1 MIGLSRRREKL
12 FDSTPSDKPKSSF
25 KLPFNDLFL
34 TLVIIVS
41 YLLTRMTYEKNNKF
55 GNKIV
60 SFINEKS
67 GLELSELS
75 NGQLFKMNS
84 HSKKIDKKI
93 SDIVFLCLLSFFVF
107 KMKWNNIEDT
117 SGINKIAWGSSVV
130 IAPILINAFFENK
143 DKLKI
148 DPDSVSKLEEFKK
161 SNNETKVFL
170 SIALALTFGVGAKLA
185 YRIYTCKGGMTKPM
199 IIQMIIIGTTVG
211 LFLLVN
217 KNKKENFGSSTE
229 DSLGEYFEELFKTKH
244 TNVKYQWKER
254 DNFLKQIK
262 KEDFKTYDEIS
273 NGFDSFR
280 LNQFKIDLE
289 IRRKRV
295 NEYFKDQTSADN
307 RFTSNKFETINVQTA
322 YKALKLLSDWPNLWK
337 ASEWMYKQMEE
348 WFEQGYWEKYEKE
361 GRPYPGMSIRLYK
374 HFLMNNDGSMVKLSK
389 DTVPSEDIRK
399 KWIFIL
405 VMGNLFTFMTSKD
418 VLLNS
423 TEFNTYDKIKGNF
436 KYLYYYTHIFMAY
449 HDNIDYRHPREF
461 LIKKFDPSQPV
472 DEVFNFYKN
481 KLKNPPS
488 TNHQAYKYKTQL
500 PFTQR
505 LVHDIHKKSG
515 IFSNDDY
522 NFKKHKIPSDYT
534 PKIESYKQ
542 LMYHANKLHEEFL
555 KKYPTEP
562 TLEDVK
568 KHEKIEPYNDIF
580 KKTFKFSEKE
590 EFIKIQMEIENC
602 AFNEAINVSNEATV
616 IEKESKEKMN
626 KSWVIAFLLILSFT
640 VCKKDTIDYIIEGSL
655 WGYLIQNIARWD
667 DISPNLM

>member
-1 MIGLSRRREKL
+1 
-12 FDSTPSDKPKSSF
+12 
-25 KLPFNDLFL
+25 
-34 TLVIIVS
+34 
-41 YLLTRMTYEKNNKF
+41 
-55 GNKIV
+55 
-60 SFINEKS
+60 
-67 GLELSELS
+67 
-75 NGQLFKMNS
+75 
-84 HSKKIDKKI
+84 
-93 SDIVFLCLLSFFVF
+93 
-107 KMKWNNIEDT
+107 
-117 SGINKIAWGSSVV
+117 
-130 IAPILINAFFENK
+130 
-143 DKLKI
+143 
-148 DPDSVSKLEEFKK
+148 
-161 SNNETKVFL
+161 
-170 SIALALTFGVGAKLA
+170 
-185 YRIYTCKGGMTKPM
+185 MTKPM
-199 IIQMIIIGTTVG
+199 IIQLIIIGIASG

-307 RFTSNKFETINVQTA
+307 RFTINKFETINVRTA
-322 YKALKLLSDWPNLWK
+322 YKALKLLSEADWPNLWK
-337 ASEWMYKQMEE
+337 ASEWMYKQIEE

-399 KWIFIL
+399 KWIFII

-449 HDNIDYRHPREF
+449 HNNIDYRHPREF

-488 TNHQAYKYKTQL
+488 TNQ
-500 PFTQR
+500 
-505 LVHDIHKKSG
+505 
-515 IFSNDDY
+515 
-522 NFKKHKIPSDYT
+522 
-534 PKIESYKQ
+534 
-542 LMYHANKLHEEFL
+542 
-555 KKYPTEP
+555 
-562 TLEDVK
+562 
-568 KHEKIEPYNDIF
+568 
-580 KKTFKFSEKE
+580 
-590 EFIKIQMEIENC
+590 
-602 AFNEAINVSNEATV
+602 
-616 IEKESKEKMN
+616 
-626 KSWVIAFLLILSFT
+626 
-640 VCKKDTIDYIIEGSL
+640 
-655 WGYLIQNIARWD
+655 QNIGHVTK
-667 DISPNLM
+667 